1 VSSFALRIPVVAAV
15 TALALSSPAGPAS
28 AGTKAVDEV
37 DATGDVRVFDV
48 SSTESAQPTDEV
60 KQSVDISRFTVT
72 KRARTTRFSFTLAAI
87 VTSKEPYQ
95 GLHVTFIARGD
106 DDSSVM
112 AVDASP
118 QLTGYASGYYI
129 PSFEDDSG
137 TSCRVKVSVRETTV
151 RLDLPQRCIMPKP
164 GEMRVISFLGADE
177 GGEDVIYSQDV
188 LRLKGTTTLP

>member
-1 VSSFALRIPVVAAV
+1 MNPIAKRTPVIAVV
-15 TALALSSPAGPAS
+15 TALALSAPAGPAS
-28 AGTKAVDEV
+28 AGTPVVDKV

-48 SSTESAQPTDEV
+48 SGTEAPEPTDEV
-60 KQSVDISRFTVT
+60 KQSVDISRYTVT
-72 KRARTTRFSFTLAAI
+72 KRARTTRFSFTLGAI
-87 VTSKEPYQ
+87 TPSKEPYQ

-106 DDSSVM
+106 NDSSVM
-112 AVDASP
+112 AIDASP

-137 TSCRVKVSVRETTV
+137 SYCRVKVSVRDTTV
-151 RLDLPQRCIMPKP
+151 RLDLPHRCVMRKP

-188 LRLKGTTTLP
+188 LRLKGKTTIA

>member
-1 VSSFALRIPVVAAV
+1 VRAPVLAV
-15 TALALSSPAGPAS
+15 ITALALSSPAGPAS
-28 AGTKAVDEV
+28 AGATLVDEV

-48 SSTESAQPTDEV
+48 SDTEAAEPTDEV
-60 KQSVDISRFTVT
+60 KQSVDISRYTVT
-72 KRARTTRFSFTLAAI
+72 ERARTMRFSFTLAAI

-95 GLHVTFIARGD
+95 GLHVTFIARGGN
-106 DDSSVM
+106 DSSVM

-137 TSCRVKVSVRETTV
+137 TSCRVKVSVRDTTV
-151 RLDLPQRCIMPKP
+151 RLDLPHRCVMPKA

-188 LRLKGTTTLP
+188 LRLKGKTTLS